1 MQFSFLMC
9 LLLLLCQ
16 SSLWW
21 GVVSPCSR
29 PGFRHHFNRRTT
41 NPSTFQHFSA
51 SFFISVVVSNSAAP
65 SQLSAPYKHQ
75 QPHSG
80 PSPYLNVVELW
91 WADAVQVCPPP
102 LQQRHRPRPAKL
114 SLSACM
120 VFCEMGIPLNS
131 SHMDTW
137 SQLLWIPFKQT
148 ENT

>member
-1 MQFSFLMC
+1 MQFSF
-9 LLLLLCQ
+9 
-16 SSLWW
+16 LWW

-29 PGFRHHFNRRTT
+29 PGFRHHCNRRTT

-80 PSPYLNVVELW
+80 PSPYLNVVE
-91 WADAVQVCPPP
+91 VCPLP
-102 LQQRHRPRPAKL
+102 LQQRHRPRPAKQ

>member
-1 MQFSFLMC
+1 MMQFSFLMC

-80 PSPYLNVVELW
+80 PSPYLNVVEVW
-91 WADAVQVCPPP
+91 WVDAVQVCPPP
-102 LQQRHRPRPAKL
+102 PFLLNRFNKGCINSLHHHHQTGITRKYSIALVQLQLMFLQHY
-114 SLSACM
+114 
-120 VFCEMGIPLNS
+120 
-131 SHMDTW
+131 T
-137 SQLLWIPFKQT
+137 
-148 ENT
+148 